1 MRNTFRYTMIY
12 SSFPF
17 AGLRILFF
25 VLVANE
31 PDSQLKEHSNRS
43 HRLGAMVLSAT
54 WFKFNWAWKF
64 STCCLNSPPRAYHF
78 YHSPPERHFLTSRTI
93 SVFNVPY
100 TKLIPNNERLS
111 SFFSACQND
120 ETNYRLSYVVIFFI

>member
-1 MRNTFRYTMIY
+1 MIGWNIKDNRDINEKHF
-12 SSFPF
+12 SLHDDIFLVSFF
-17 AGLRILFF
+17 VGLRILFF

-78 YHSPPERHFLTSRTI
+78 YHSSPERHFLTSRTI
-93 SVFNVPY
+93 SLFNVPY
-100 TKLIPNNERLS
+100 IKLISNDERLS
-111 SFFSACQND
+111 TFISA
-120 ETNYRLSYVVIFFI
+120 Y